1 METSD
6 DFYSTMGVL
15 IQDVLTGNV
24 IDCQTLMQV
33 KFPMHLMINLQFATF
48 FDESFGLFL
57 ADVLGKEIAA
67 FSKTSCRTVI
77 QTYCFSATITSVPS
91 ISVLSPWYR

>member
-33 KFPMHLMINLQFATF
+33 KFPMDFMISLHCATF

-57 ADVLGKEIAA
+57 ADVYIRRLLHLVKLAVE
-67 FSKTSCRTVI
+67 R
-77 QTYCFSATITSVPS
+77 
-91 ISVLSPWYR
+91 

>member
-15 IQDVLTGNV
+15 IQDVLTGSV

-33 KFPMHLMINLQFATF
+33 KRLMHIMIILQFATF
-48 FDESFGLFL
+48 FDETFGLFF
-57 ADVLGKEIAA
+57 ADV
-67 FSKTSCRTVI
+67 
-77 QTYCFSATITSVPS
+77 
-91 ISVLSPWYR
+91 

>member
-24 IDCQTLMQV
+24 IDCHTLMQV

-48 FDESFGLFL
+48 FDESFGLSL
-57 ADVLGKEIAA
+57 TDV
-67 FSKTSCRTVI
+67 
-77 QTYCFSATITSVPS
+77 
-91 ISVLSPWYR
+91 

>member
-33 KFPMHLMINLQFATF
+33 KFAMHLMINLQCATF

-57 ADVLGKEIAA
+57 ADV
-67 FSKTSCRTVI
+67 
-77 QTYCFSATITSVPS
+77 
-91 ISVLSPWYR
+91 